1 MSMQTSIKHARF
13 ELSNIFR
20 HPEQLLLLIGT
31 PVALLTMLPNQK
43 LILEF
48 TIGACAMAS
57 SFTSIAIN
65 TAFSR
70 RYGTLKYLAVT
81 PLGLRGLVIG
91 QSLVG
96 LSLLIVQLPV
106 VYVTRLLTGF
116 PPSTSFSIWFL
127 LPLLLIF
134 FTQLA
139 FLFASVLSAEKVLA
153 FANIVFILAMVSGFK
168 LLPTDWSMFH
178 PLSAFASGNENFP
191 AALAA
196 LLVLNAATNILLRK
210 NFRWL
215 D

>member
-1 MSMQTSIKHARF
+1 MNIQTSIKHARF
-13 ELSNIFR
+13 ELSNIYR

-31 PVALLTMLPNQK
+31 PIALLTMLSSQD

-91 QSLVG
+91 QTFVG
-96 LSLLIVQLPV
+96 LSLMILQLPV
-106 VYVTRLLTGF
+106 VYATRALTGY
-116 PPSTSFSIWFL
+116 PTSTTFGIWFL
-127 LPLLLIF
+127 LPMLLLL

-153 FANIVFILAMVSGFK
+153 FANVVFILSMVSGYK
-168 LLPTDWSMFH
+168 LLTTDWAIFH
-178 PLSAFASGNENFP
+178 PLSAFATGDTSFL
-191 AALAA
+191 AALAT
-196 LLVLNAATNILLRK
+196 LFILNMATNILLRK